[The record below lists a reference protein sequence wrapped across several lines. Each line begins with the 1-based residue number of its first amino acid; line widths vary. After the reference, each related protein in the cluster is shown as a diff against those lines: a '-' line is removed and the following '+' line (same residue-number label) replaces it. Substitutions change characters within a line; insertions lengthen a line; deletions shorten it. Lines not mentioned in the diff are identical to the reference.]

1 MKLSTKGEYGLLAVI
16 DLALRASEG
25 PVQSLQIAE
34 RQGIPKQY
42 LDQLMLILKKAGLV
56 ESSRGR
62 QGGYVLARPANQI
75 TLFEILTALEGPLE
89 NTNFL
94 IKGSRARIVARE
106 LLNTFWEELVGSVA
120 ERLRQKT
127 LEEICDE
134 HRRLENQV
142 MYYI

>member
-1 MKLSTKGEYGLLAVI
+1 MKLSTKGEYGLMAVI
-16 DLALRASEG
+16 DLALHATEG

-42 LDQLMLILKKAGLV
+42 LDQLMLILKKSGLV
-56 ESSRGR
+56 GSSRGR
-62 QGGYVLARPANQI
+62 QGGYVLARPASQI
-75 TLFEILTALEGPLE
+75 TLFEIVTALEGPLE

-94 IKGSRARIVARE
+94 SKGTRSRIAARE
-106 LLNTFWEELVGSVA
+106 ILNALWEELIGSVA

-134 HRRLENQV
+134 HKRLENQI